1 MRRLNKECSRMRILL
16 PVLFG
21 LALCAGS
28 AAAQSDD
35 GGAMGQLE
43 NATSG
48 NQTLD
53 QTYGDNGDGDIGCPD
68 ACPTGGDTNVPEPPP
83 PTPVDTG
90 SDDSG
95 G

>member
-1 MRRLNKECSRMRILL
+1 MRCVL
-16 PVLFG
+16 PAALAI
-21 LALCAGS
+21 ALCAGS

-35 GGAMGQLE
+35 SGAYGQLQ

-53 QTYGDNGDGDIGCPD
+53 QTYGDSDHGPGCPD
-68 ACPTGGDTNVPEPPP
+68 ACPTGNANVPDPGPPQP
-83 PTPVDTG
+83 DDSANQNGG

-95 G
+95 SSDSGG

>member
-16 PVLFG
+16 PLLFG
-21 LALCAGS
+21 LVLCAGS
-28 AAAQSDD
+28 AIADE

-53 QTYGDNGDGDIGCPD
+53 QTYGDSDHGPGCPD
-68 ACPTGGDTNVPEPPP
+68 ACPTGGGDVPDANPPA
-83 PTPVDTG
+83 PVDD
-90 SDDSG
+90 SSNDDNG
-95 G
+95 